1 MEFNF
6 DKKIGSGIAK
16 LIPNV
21 SPDAQEVI
29 TKLLVYD
36 NSNRMSAGWALKHVY
51 FKDLREMDKQL
62 PENQSI
68 STNPQA
74 MRLTARGADS
84 FSNNSKR

>member
-1 MEFNF
+1 VNKIHNILGTPGADLLAKFQRVASHMEFNF

-51 FKDLREMDKQL
+51 FKDLREMDK
-62 PENQSI
+62 
-68 STNPQA
+68 
-74 MRLTARGADS
+74 
-84 FSNNSKR
+84 